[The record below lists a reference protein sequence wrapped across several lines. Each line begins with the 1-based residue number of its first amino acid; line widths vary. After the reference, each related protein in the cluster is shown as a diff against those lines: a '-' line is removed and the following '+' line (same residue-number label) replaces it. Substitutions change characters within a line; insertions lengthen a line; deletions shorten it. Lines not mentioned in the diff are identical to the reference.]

1 MKTKVDIDTGPLG
14 EISKR
19 LEDFSFN
26 LYFSY
31 VFEEALKQHQNLQDE
46 YIEAFLDQDEEL
58 MARKE
63 REIAMCEGAFELT
76 AHMIECNPDETPS

>member
-1 MKTKVDIDTGPLG
+1 MKKNLKPGPLT
-14 EISKR
+14 EAAKR

-31 VFEEALKQHQNLQDE
+31 VFVDAIAQHQTLQDE
-46 YIEAFLDQDEEL
+46 YIDAFLNNDEEL
-58 MARKE
+58 MARKQ

-76 AHMIECNPDETPS
+76 AHMIERNTDELLS